1 MKTKHIPALVTLLA
15 GAVAALLMWLWKV
28 DFFTFT
34 RNLLIVLVIFY
45 ILGSVIK
52 VILDRNFKDME
63 DEANEEGEGVTGEE
77 SGEEESQENVDT
89 EDEETSGE
97 EEQ

>member
-45 ILGSVIK
+45 ILGIVIK
-52 VILDRNFKDME
+52 VILDHNFKDME
-63 DEANEEGEGVTGEE
+63 EEAGEEGEGETGEGD
-77 SGEEESQENVDT
+77 GEETSQENVDT
-89 EDEETSGE
+89 EEEGASGE

>member
-34 RNLLIVLVIFY
+34 RNLLIILVVFY
-45 ILGSVIK
+45 FLGFVIK
-52 VILDRNFKDME
+52 LILDRNFKDMD
-63 DEANEEGEGVTGEE
+63 DEAKEGEETGAEGE
-77 SGEEESQENVDT
+77 SGEETSTENVDT
-89 EDEETSGE
+89 EDENASGE

>member
-45 ILGSVIK
+45 ILGIVIK
-52 VILDRNFKDME
+52 MILDHNFKDME
-63 DEANEEGEGVTGEE
+63 EEAEGEGKGENGE
-77 SGEEESQENVDT
+77 GTEEETSQENVDT
-89 EDEETSGE
+89 EDEDTSGE
-97 EEQ
+97 EKQ

>member
-45 ILGSVIK
+45 ILGIVIK
-52 VILDRNFKDME
+52 IILDFNFKDME
-63 DEANEEGEGVTGEE
+63 DEAKEEGEGETGEE
-77 SGEEESQENVDT
+77 TGEETAQENVDT
-89 EDEETSGE
+89 EDEDTSGE
-97 EEQ
+97 EKQ

>member
-45 ILGSVIK
+45 ILGIVIK

-63 DEANEEGEGVTGEE
+63 EETTEEGEGGAGE
-77 SGEEESQENVDT
+77 GTEEQISQENVDT
-89 EDEETSGE
+89 EDEDASGE
-97 EEQ
+97 EKQ

>member
-28 DFFTFT
+28 DFFRFT
-34 RNLLIVLVIFY
+34 RNLLIVLVVFY
-45 ILGSVIK
+45 ILGSVVK
-52 VILDRNFKDME
+52 LVLDRNFKDME
-63 DEANEEGEGVTGEE
+63 EEAKEGDEAAAGEE
-77 SGEEESQENVDT
+77 SGEEASTENVDT
-89 EDEETSGE
+89 EDENASGE

>member
-45 ILGSVIK
+45 ILGIVIK
-52 VILDRNFKDME
+52 VILDHNFKDME
-63 DEANEEGEGVTGEE
+63 EEAKEEGEGETGE
-77 SGEEESQENVDT
+77 GTEEETSQENVDT
-89 EDEETSGE
+89 EDEEASGE
-97 EEQ
+97 EKQ

>member
-34 RNLLIVLVIFY
+34 RNLLIILVVFY
-45 ILGSVIK
+45 ILGCVIK
-52 VILDRNFKDME
+52 LILDRSFKDMD
-63 DEANEEGEGVTGEE
+63 DEAKEGEETGAEGE
-77 SGEEESQENVDT
+77 SGEETSTENVDT
-89 EDEETSGE
+89 EDENASGE

>member
-45 ILGSVIK
+45 ILGIVIK
-52 VILDRNFKDME
+52 MILDHNFKDMKE
-63 DEANEEGEGVTGEE
+63 EAEGEGEGENGE
-77 SGEEESQENVDT
+77 GTEEETSQENVDT
-89 EDEETSGE
+89 EDEDTSGE
-97 EEQ
+97 EKQ

>member
-34 RNLLIVLVIFY
+34 RNLLIVLIIFY
-45 ILGSVIK
+45 ILGIVIK
-52 VILDRNFKDME
+52 VILDHNFKDME
-63 DEANEEGEGVTGEE
+63 EEAKEEGEGETGE
-77 SGEEESQENVDT
+77 GTEEETSQENVDT
-89 EDEETSGE
+89 EDEEASGE
-97 EEQ
+97 EKQ

>member
-1 MKTKHIPALVTLLA
+1 MKTNHIPALVTLLA

-77 SGEEESQENVDT
+77 SGEEVSQENVDT

>member
-34 RNLLIVLVIFY
+34 RNLLIILVVFY
-45 ILGSVIK
+45 ILGCVIK
-52 VILDRNFKDME
+52 LILDRNFKDMD
-63 DEANEEGEGVTGEE
+63 DEAKEGEETGAEGE
-77 SGEEESQENVDT
+77 SGEETSTENVDT
-89 EDEETSGE
+89 EDENASGE

>member
-45 ILGSVIK
+45 ILGIVIK
-52 VILDRNFKDME
+52 VILDHNFKDME
-63 DEANEEGEGVTGEE
+63 EKAGEEGEGETGEGD
-77 SGEEESQENVDT
+77 GEETSQENVDT
-89 EDEETSGE
+89 EEEGASGE

>member
-45 ILGSVIK
+45 ILGIVIK
-52 VILDRNFKDME
+52 MILDHNFKDME
-63 DEANEEGEGVTGEE
+63 EEAEGEGEGENGE
-77 SGEEESQENVDT
+77 GTEEETSQENVDT
-89 EDEETSGE
+89 EDEDTSGE
-97 EEQ
+97 EKQ

>member
-34 RNLLIVLVIFY
+34 RNLLIILVVFY
-45 ILGSVIK
+45 ILGCVIK
-52 VILDRNFKDME
+52 LILDRNFKDME
-63 DEANEEGEGVTGEE
+63 DEAKEGEEAGEEGE
-77 SGEEESQENVDT
+77 SGEEASTENVDT
-89 EDEETSGE
+89 EDENASGE

>member
-45 ILGSVIK
+45 ILGLVIK
-52 VILDRNFKDME
+52 YILDRNFKDME
-63 DEANEEGEGVTGEE
+63 DEVKEEGEDATGEE
-77 SGEEESQENVDT
+77 TGEEPTQENVDT
-89 EDEETSGE
+89 EDEKTPGE

>member
-77 SGEEESQENVDT
+77 SGEEVSQENVDT